1 MPRRLRRQENRRS
14 DMKSPQ
20 ALVKLSTRNFPLT
33 LATCCAAI
41 LGYGCV
47 LAVFAQ
53 QQPAGDR
60 FYRAI
65 RTNDLVGLRKL
76 VSELGVNAE
85 DRSGLTPLTLAAA
98 FGTREAVSVLVEAGA
113 NVKTQSSRSGLTPL
127 HVAWQDESV
136 IRLLLDR
143 GADVNAKTQLG
154 ATPLLVASS
163 ANGTEAV
170 VSLLLEKGAD
180 PDAAEARGVTPLI
193 AAAGVGNTAVAKLL
207 LEHGASVNAY
217 APGAGQKTATPL
229 MGAAHNGDVQLT
241 RLLLTRKPDV
251 NATSPDNDGI
261 VKNGPVA
268 FGTLT
273 ALHMATADASPAVVK
288 LLLDAGASVNPRD
301 ARGLTPLMWAVGTDR
316 PEPRIIGMLL
326 DHGANASIASNIG
339 ETATDWAR
347 KYNNPAVMPALK
359 LASSQVAVSVAAS
372 SPAGAELGPREA
384 VERSL
389 PLLRKAS
396 SRVTSDGGCVACH
409 AQPLTAI
416 ATEYASRRGWR
427 AEPATTDISEVVSAL
442 AGGVTNS
449 LQGRESG
456 GLPDTQEYGA
466 LMAAAL
472 NIPPN
477 VSMEALVYYL
487 AAKQRLAGNWHGIA
501 TRAPIQDGD
510 ISRTAMAIRTLAVYG
525 APARKADTVARI
537 TRAATWLAG
546 QAPMSTEE
554 RVMQLLGLSWAS
566 AEEPLRERRLHE
578 LSGLQ
583 RGDGGWAQTPNLSS
597 DAYATGQVL
606 FTLRELG
613 LPAADATVRR
623 GVAFL
628 VGTQAK
634 DGSWFVKSRAMKI
647 QPYFESG
654 FPYGHDQW
662 ISQSG
667 TAWAT
672 LALSVAAPEP
682 SPVAVRR

>member
-1 MPRRLRRQENRRS
+1 
-14 DMKSPQ
+14 
-20 ALVKLSTRNFPLT
+20 
-33 LATCCAAI
+33 
-41 LGYGCV
+41 V
-47 LAVFAQ
+47 LAGFAP
-53 QQPAGDR
+53 QQPVGDR
-60 FYRAI
+60 FYQAI
-65 RTNDLVGLRKL
+65 RTNDLAGLRKL
-76 VSELGVNAE
+76 VSELGVNTE
-85 DRSGLTPLTLAAA
+85 DGSGLTPLTLAAA

-113 NVKTQSSRSGLTPL
+113 EVKAQNRSGLTAL
-127 HVAWQDESV
+127 HVAWRDESV
-136 IRLLLDR
+136 TRLLLDR

-154 ATPLLVASS
+154 ATPLLVAAS

-170 VSLLLEKGAD
+170 VSRLLEKGAE
-180 PDAAEARGVTPLI
+180 PDAADNRGVTPLI
-193 AAAGVGNTAVAKLL
+193 AAAGVGNTAVAQQL
-207 LEHGASVNAY
+207 LEHGANANAY
-217 APGAGQKTATPL
+217 APGEGQKTATPL
-229 MGAAHNGDVQLT
+229 MGAAHNGDAELT
-241 RLLLTRKPDV
+241 RLLLSRKPDV
-251 NATSPDNDGI
+251 NALSPDNDGI
-261 VKNGPVA
+261 VRHGPVV

-273 ALHMATADASPAVVK
+273 ALHLATAAASPTVVK
-288 LLLDAGASVNPRD
+288 LLLDAGASVNARD

-326 DHGANASIASNIG
+326 EHGATASIASNIG

-347 KYNNPAVMPALK
+347 KYNNPAVLQPLK
-359 LASSQVAVSVAAS
+359 LAASQPAPRVAARS
-372 SPAGAELGPREA
+372 SPDAGLGPRQA

-389 PLLRKAS
+389 PLLRAAS
-396 SRVTSDGGCVACH
+396 SRVMSDGGCVACH
-409 AQPLTAI
+409 AQPLTGI

-427 AEPATTDISEVVSAL
+427 AEPATADISQVASAL
-442 AGGVTNS
+442 AGGVRGL

-456 GLPDTQEYGA
+456 GLPDTQEYNA

-472 NIPPN
+472 NIPPS
-477 VSMEALVYYL
+477 VGTEALVYYL
-487 AAKQRLAGNWHGIA
+487 AAKQRPAGNWHGIG

-525 APARKADTVARI
+525 APARKADIADRM
-537 TRAATWLAG
+537 TRAATWLAA
-546 QAPMSTEE
+546 QTPMSAEE
-554 RVMQLLGLSWAS
+554 RVMQLLGLSWAG
-566 AEEPLRERRLHE
+566 AEQPLRDRRLRE

-583 RGDGGWAQTPNLSS
+583 RGDGGWAQTPHLSS

-613 LPAADATVRR
+613 LPAADATIRH

-628 VGTQAK
+628 VATQAK

-682 SPVAVRR
+682 SPAAVRR